1 MRWEKCH
8 IPAFYSNLKQTNSV
22 EVIQV
27 LYRLYKTYFIHNSHR
42 VTINTLKKSS
52 KVNKAVCSLR
62 CHHLT

>member
-42 VTINTLKKSS
+42 VTINTLK
-52 KVNKAVCSLR
+52 N
-62 CHHLT
+62 HLK